1 MKKKKQFSSAE
12 DGFPP
17 KWCTAQSV
25 HDLLRNSVLKGDARL
40 PGPTDESVA
49 MMARALGILHYQAR
63 AWAGPWLI
71 EKENL
76 REVSEA
82 ISTIVRILP
91 VLRDEY
97 IGEVLVDSRSVFT
110 HRVPGKAKDDLTALD
125 FLISAARQAQ
135 ERQLPIT
142 SKKWWEFVPPIKGW
156 KDIAEDIQVLF
167 ACFFPD
173 QPKAAAYRFIAA
185 VAPLLTGEHPTV
197 EAVQTALKKKRYS
210 NRGKFFTRLLLGQTS
225 PQNAPSDLSQKS
237 VDDPS
242 HSTAMRNKRG
252 HTSDKS

>member
-1 MKKKKQFSSAE
+1 VKKKKQFWSAE
-12 DGFPP
+12 DSFPP

-40 PGPTDESVA
+40 PGPTDEAVD
-49 MMARALGILHYQAR
+49 MMARALGVLHYQAH
-63 AWAGPWLI
+63 AWAGPWLN

-76 REVSEA
+76 RQVSEA
-82 ISTIVRILP
+82 ISTIVRTLP
-91 VLRDEY
+91 LLRDEY
-97 IGEVLVDSRSVFT
+97 IGEVFADSRSVFT
-110 HRVPGKAKDDLTALD
+110 HRLPGKARDDLAALD

-142 SKKWWEFVPPIKGW
+142 AKKWWEFVPPIKGW
-156 KDIAEDIQVLF
+156 KDLAEDIHVLF
-167 ACFFPD
+167 TFCFPD

-210 NRGKFFTRLLLGQTS
+210 NRGKFFTQLLLGQTL
-225 PQNAPSDLSQKS
+225 PQNAPSDDQPKS